1 VIVMAAMATDDSGR
15 AGPGLALVEGPAD
28 TREKHDGEFDDD
40 DDDGRFDEPAA
51 ASRVALAWNPRRKV
65 RMSDIELS
73 GPKTIMKVRMD
84 RRFQARGRSSCP
96 GSALPGQQP
105 DSAGAGDM
113 RLLRQEGQHPRRT
126 P

>member
-1 VIVMAAMATDDSGR
+1 MAAMATDDSSS
-15 AGPGLALVEGPAD
+15 AGPGLALVEGLAD
-28 TREKHDGEFDDD
+28 ARDKHDGEFD

-84 RRFQARGRSSCP
+84 RRFQARGRSSCS
-96 GSALPGQQP
+96 GSALPGRQA
-105 DSAGAGDM
+105 DSAGAEDM
-113 RLLRQEGQHPRRT
+113 RLAGRLLRQEGQHPRRT